1 MKATYEGGAC
11 VNVVVWTENVPEGA
25 AMPDWKDDNCDP
37 LKLKEVVEKFGDEGD
52 WGNAR
57 EYRPFMSWSKRFIPA
72 VPI

>member
-1 MKATYEGGAC
+1 MKATYEGCC

-52 WGNAR
+52 WGECQR
-57 EYRPFMSWSKRFIPA
+57 
-72 VPI
+72 V

>member
-1 MKATYEGGAC
+1 MRGETVKATYEGCC

-52 WGNAR
+52 WGECQR
-57 EYRPFMSWSKRFIPA
+57 
-72 VPI
+72 V